1 MLRASNL
8 VAWLTPY
15 AKKDGPVAPPE
26 ITFKRSR
33 NDILKACGISG
44 WLRDG
49 LRHTFATYHL
59 AYHRDPGRTA
69 FEMGHRGNADLVFEH
84 YRQLAKRSDAA
95 LFWKIMPGDEKG
107 GQL

>member
-1 MLRASNL
+1 M
-8 VAWLTPY
+8 
-15 AKKDGPVAPPE
+15 
-26 ITFKRSR
+26 
-33 NDILKACGISG
+33 ACGFTSGTTRGISG

-84 YRQLAKRSDAA
+84 YRQLAKRSDAT